1 MLLIRANTAVAD
13 VYLTEFM
20 RLFTH
25 YEFRHVLT
33 KPRPTPAQPPPRP
46 PSAAKPSPHV
56 RPSP

>member
-1 MLLIRANTAVAD
+1 MLLIRANTAGAD

-33 KPRPTPAQPPPRP
+33 KPRHALPRQPSR
-46 PSAAKPSPHV
+46 H
-56 RPSP
+56 RT